1 MLSARL
7 RGWSDRIVL
16 PLARVLAKVASP
28 NAVTAFGLGSS
39 LLAALAFASSAL
51 PLALLFLLLASL
63 ADLLDGAVAKASGR
77 VTELGGFLDSVADR
91 YSDSLI
97 LLGLML
103 YLGRYHLL
111 IFVVLAG
118 SLLVSYTRA
127 RAELLIPRCEVGIA
141 ERAERLLILLFAT
154 LLAALGVRGID
165 PFLGA
170 LVLLAIL
177 THLTVLQ
184 RVLFT
189 RSSLGS

>member
-7 RGWSDRIVL
+7 RGSSDRIVL

-39 LLAALAFASSAL
+39 LLAALAFASRSL
-51 PLALLFLLLASL
+51 SMALLFLLLASL
-63 ADLLDGAVAKASGR
+63 ADLLDGAVAKVGGR
-77 VTELGGFLDSVADR
+77 VTELGGFLDSVTDR

-103 YLGRYHLL
+103 YLERYHLL

-141 ERAERLLILLFAT
+141 ERAERLLVLMAAT
-154 LLAALGVRGID
+154 FLAVLGVRGID
-165 PFLGA
+165 PFLWA

-189 RSSLGS
+189 RSSLGP

>member
-1 MLSARL
+1 
-7 RGWSDRIVL
+7 
-16 PLARVLAKVASP
+16 
-28 NAVTAFGLGSS
+28 VTALGLVSS
-39 LLAALAFASSAL
+39 LLAALAFASRAL
-51 PLALLFLLLASL
+51 PMAFLFLLLAAL
-63 ADLLDGAVAKASGR
+63 ADLLDGAIAKASGR

-97 LLGLML
+97 LLGLIL
-103 YLGRYHLL
+103 YMERYHLL
-111 IFVVLAG
+111 IFIVLAG

-127 RAELLIPRCEVGIA
+127 RAELLIPRCEVGLA

-154 LLAALGVRGID
+154 LLAALGIRGID
-165 PFLGA
+165 PFLWA

-189 RSSLGS
+189 RSFLERAS

>member
-7 RGWSDRIVL
+7 RGSSDRIVL

-28 NAVTAFGLGSS
+28 NAVTAFGLVCS
-39 LLAALAFASSAL
+39 LLATLAFASGAL
-51 PLALLFLLLASL
+51 PMAFLFLFLAAL

-77 VTELGGFLDSVADR
+77 VTELGGFLDSVTDR

-103 YLGRYHLL
+103 YLERYYLL
-111 IFVVLAG
+111 IFMVLTG

-127 RAELLIPRCEVGIA
+127 RGELLIPRCEVGVA
-141 ERAERLLILLFAT
+141 ERAERLLILLVAT
-154 LLAALGVRGID
+154 LLAALGVRGMD
-165 PFLGA
+165 PFLWA

-189 RSSLGS
+189 RSSLGP